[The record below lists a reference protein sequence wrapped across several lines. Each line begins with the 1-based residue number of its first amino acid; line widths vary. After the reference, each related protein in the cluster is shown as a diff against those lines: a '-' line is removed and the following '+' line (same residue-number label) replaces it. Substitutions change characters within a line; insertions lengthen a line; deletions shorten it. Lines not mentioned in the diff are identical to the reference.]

1 MFRSFRAPTHP
12 FFIPMLLTLA
22 CGGGPT
28 GSVHG
33 ATENGGAAGHDAS
46 DGEAGST
53 DADGEGG
60 RSQPTPP
67 SKGGRGGS
75 NASAGASGTADAGSE
90 AGGVSGDGAAGES
103 GASGDG
109 PPICVSTGSDDP
121 DGEFVDSNCD
131 GIDGDLTRAVF
142 VSPDG
147 SDGADGS
154 LAQPLRHIDEAIE
167 LAAGSE
173 RDVYVC
179 NGTYTETVTITTPI
193 AIYGGYDCANGGR
206 RTKDRAIV
214 RPDRGLALSVQSVTG
229 TVHVERL
236 AFRSADAVSP
246 GESSQAGRIVASSNV
261 VLSRVEFSAGK
272 GAEGAPGAP
281 GADASQTRPFAGAPG
296 ANAPMTA
303 CRADAMTAACQV
315 TPSGGFDPQLTQ
327 SCQRDGRLLTQR
339 GGNGGNG
346 ANAWL
351 ALGRPQFFDT
361 QSVTFGGQVGGHGSH
376 FSGST
381 YASHHP
387 SLASQPGSVGEA
399 GADAT
404 HGFGSVVSGLY
415 VPNNWGW
422 NAKDGGPG
430 YPGNGGS
437 GGSSTTIGGEL
448 SSTQFYVGAGGGQ
461 GGVGGC
467 GGKGAKGGGAG
478 GGSIALVLE
487 NSVVAI
493 ELSQFI
499 TAAGGAGALGHVGGK
514 GQPGG
519 LAGAPGN
526 SPTAATRPTAGGN
539 GGNGGQ
545 GGDSGAGGGGPSI
558 GVVYVGSAPAITETT
573 YVIGEGGRGGLS
585 VRNATV
591 VNGISAD
598 MHAVTTAAPL

>member
-22 CGGGPT
+22 CGGGQT
-28 GSVHG
+28 GSVGG
-33 ATENGGAAGHDAS
+33 ATENGGAAGHAS

-154 LAQPLRHIDEAIE
+154 LAQPLRHIDDAIE

-246 GESSQAGRIVASSNV
+246 GESSQAGSIVASSNV

-351 ALGRPQFFDT
+351 ALGRPQFFDN
-361 QSVTFGGQVGGHGSH
+361 QSKTFGGQVGG
-376 FSGST
+376 SGSRFDGSI
-381 YASHHP
+381 YLSYHP
-387 SLASQPGSVGEA
+387 LSGSQHGLVGEA

-404 HGFGSVVSGLY
+404 DGFGSLAGGLY
-415 VPNNWGW
+415 VADNWGW
-422 NAKDGGPG
+422 NAKDGEPG

-493 ELSQFI
+493 ELSQII
-499 TAAGGAGALGHVGGK
+499 TAEGGAGAPGHVGGR

-519 LAGAPGN
+519 LAGAPGD
-526 SPTAATRPTAGGN
+526 SPTAAIRQTAGGIGGN
-539 GGNGGQ
+539 GGK

-598 MHAVTTAAPL
+598 MHAVTAAAPL